1 MTDKVILVID
11 RPKTCLECPCYSF
24 NAQAKRFECDV
35 KLFLK
40 GKIGVVELDKKPNWC
55 PLRPLPQKKGISL
68 KEAIGIKC
76 SCYSDGWNE
85 CLDEITGENE

>member
-1 MTDKVILVID
+1 MKVVMVVDIPID
-11 RPKTCLECPCYSF
+11 DYTTVSEL
-24 NAQAKRFECDV
+24 N
-35 KLFLK
+35 FLAN
-40 GKIGVVELDKKPNWC
+40 INIFPGVTSTMYQYEYENVVV
-55 PLRPLPQKKGISL
+55 RPLPQKKGISL